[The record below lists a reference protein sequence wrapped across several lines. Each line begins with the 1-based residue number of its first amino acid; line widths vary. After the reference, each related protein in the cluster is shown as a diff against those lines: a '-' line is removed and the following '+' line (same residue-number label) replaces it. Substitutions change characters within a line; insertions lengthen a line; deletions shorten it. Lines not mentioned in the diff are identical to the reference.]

1 MAKFFIHRPVL
12 AIVISLI
19 ILLSGAVC
27 IYSLPV
33 AQYPAITP
41 PVIQLDADY
50 AGANAQVLEET
61 VASCIEQQING
72 AEGMLYMRSI
82 CANSGHY
89 TLQVTFDLSR
99 DQDMAMVDVQ
109 NRLSKATPLL
119 PTEVTQSGVSVKK
132 QSTQQL
138 LYLNFYSGDGSRDDL
153 FVSNYCV
160 INIIDQLAR
169 LNGVGSA
176 AILVGQ
182 RDYSMRIWI
191 KPDVLAK
198 LGVTVDDIVG
208 AIQTQNV
215 QAAAGS
221 IGDPPQKAGV
231 EFQYP
236 VNVKGRLTTPEEFG
250 NVIIR
255 TQPNGA
261 YLRVRD
267 VARVELGANTYSTK
281 GQFNGNSS
289 VVIAIYQQPSANAVA
304 LAKSVK
310 AKLAELSKSFPTG
323 INYTVTYDAT
333 IFVVKSI
340 EEVVQTLFEAIVLVL
355 IVVFVFLGNF
365 RATLV
370 PILAVP
376 VSLVGTFAGFA
387 ALGFSI
393 NLLTMFGMV
402 LAVGI
407 VVDDAIVVVEAVELH
422 IEHGLPP
429 MEATEKAMDEVSGP
443 VMAIALVLCAVFVPV
458 AFMGGMTG
466 VMYKQFAITLAVSVL
481 LSALVALTMTPA
493 LCSLLL
499 RPRSEKGIIDYLFG
513 WFFKLFDI
521 VFGWFTHL
529 YTAIVRF
536 LVKNLIVSFLIIG
549 AVYYGAYHLATTTP
563 TGFIPMEDQG
573 IVLISCTLPS
583 GASLERTEAV
593 VNKLDEIMKKHSDA
607 VENTI
612 GLVGYNIMQGNMS
625 SNAGAVIGALKDWD
639 ERTTPETQLR
649 GLIGAMTKEASEIKE
664 SSTVFFCPPPV
675 PGVGMS
681 SALTMEFQ
689 DRSGGEIMPMFLA
702 AKDFIAK
709 VNQRQDI
716 FTSAYTMF
724 NPAIPMLK
732 VDVDRDKLQNLQI
745 PVKSAFLAMQ
755 INLGGYFINQFNQF
769 GRTWRVMMQAES
781 AYRRDPSDIG
791 SIYLRSQ
798 NGSMV
803 PLSTV
808 TTVNQTTGP
817 ECVLRYNLYR
827 TVEVNASTKTG
838 ISSGQGIA
846 TIEELASKLP
856 NQYGFEWTGMAYQEK
871 QASGQ
876 TMVILGL
883 GLVFVFLF
891 LAAQYE
897 SWGIPFAVL
906 LSMPTVVLGALLGVN
921 AAGLDMNIYV
931 QIGILTL
938 IGLSAKNAILIVEYA
953 KMNYDGGMD
962 LIEATVEGAR
972 IRFRPILMTSFAF
985 ILGVLPLAQAQGASA
1000 ACRAA
1005 LGVSVMCGMLAA
1017 TLVGIFIIP
1026 VLYVTVQGLI
1036 VLVTGD
1042 QRKLTNIQNEAT
1054 ATEEKAAITPAQTE
1068 VKAEAKAEDA
1078 AIPSTKANLG
1088 QAENSTKGE
1097 KTAAKEANNQ
1107 HAQVDLDKKD

>member
-176 AILVGQ
+176 AIMVGQ

-198 LGVTVDDIVG
+198 LGVTVDDIVS

-221 IGDPPQKAGV
+221 IGDPPQAAGV
-231 EFQYP
+231 QFQYP

-261 YLRVRD
+261 FLRVRD
-267 VARVELGANTYSTK
+267 VARVELGANTYITK
-281 GQFNGNSS
+281 GQFNGKSS
-289 VVIAIYQQPSANAVA
+289 VVVAIYQQPSANAVA

-323 INYTVTYDAT
+323 LNYTVTYDAT
-333 IFVVKSI
+333 VFVVKSI

-422 IEHGLPP
+422 IEHGLAP

-493 LCSLLL
+493 LCSMLL
-499 RPRSEKGIIDYLFG
+499 RPRSEKGIIDFLFG

-521 VFGWFTHL
+521 VFGWFTNL
-529 YTAIVRF
+529 YTTIVRF
-536 LVKNLIVSFLIIG
+536 LVRNLIISFLIIG

-593 VNKLDEIMKKHSDA
+593 VNELNEIMKKHSDA

-639 ERTTPETQLR
+639 ERTSPETQLR
-649 GLIGAMTKEASEIKE
+649 GLIGAMTKEASAIKE
-664 SSTVFFCPPPV
+664 ASTVVFCPPPV
-675 PGVGMS
+675 PGLGMS

-689 DRSGGEIMPMFLA
+689 DRSGGEIMPMYLS
-702 AKDFIAK
+702 AKDFIAQI
-709 VNQRQDI
+709 NQRQDT
-716 FTSAYTMF
+716 FASAYTMF

-808 TTVNQTTGP
+808 TAVNQTTGP
-817 ECVLRYNLYR
+817 EVVLRYNLYR

-838 ISSGQGIA
+838 VSSGQGISA
-846 TIEELASKLP
+846 IEDLASKLP

-876 TMVILGL
+876 TAIILGL

-906 LSMPTVVLGALLGVN
+906 LSMPTVVLGALLGIN
-921 AAGLDMNIYV
+921 AVGLDLNIYV

-953 KMNYDGGMD
+953 KMNYDSGMD

-1017 TLVGIFIIP
+1017 TLIGIFIIP
-1026 VLYVTVQGLI
+1026 VLYVTVQGLV

-1042 QRKLTNIQNEAT
+1042 HRKVTNLQNEA
-1054 ATEEKAAITPAQTE
+1054 ATDKEEKAVIPTQTE
-1068 VKAEAKAEDA
+1068 AVVAAVGTEINKAEVKTESKAEK
-1078 AIPSTKANLG
+1078 S
-1088 QAENSTKGE
+1088 
-1097 KTAAKEANNQ
+1097 KTSEAKDSNEQ
-1107 HAQVDLDKKD
+1107 ESKVDLSKKD

>member
-221 IGDPPQKAGV
+221 IGDPPQAAGV
-231 EFQYP
+231 QFQYP

-281 GQFNGNSS
+281 GQFNGKSS

-333 IFVVKSI
+333 VFVVKSI

-422 IEHGLPP
+422 IEHGLSP

-499 RPRSEKGIIDYLFG
+499 RPRSEKGIVDYLFG

-529 YTAIVRF
+529 YTTIVRF

-664 SSTVFFCPPPV
+664 ASTVVFCPPPV
-675 PGVGMS
+675 PGLGMS

-817 ECVLRYNLYR
+817 EVVLRYNLYR

-838 ISSGQGIA
+838 VSSGQGIA

-876 TMVILGL
+876 TAIILGL

-962 LIEATVEGAR
+962 LIDATVEGAR

-1000 ACRAA
+1000 ACRSA

-1017 TLVGIFIIP
+1017 TLIGVFIIP

-1042 QRKLTNIQNEAT
+1042 QRKVANLQNKAVVENGQGAT
-1054 ATEEKAAITPAQTE
+1054 TSTQAED
-1068 VKAEAKAEDA
+1068 KAEVSVAPSAKAD
-1078 AIPSTKANLG
+1078 LG
-1088 QAENSTKGE
+1088 QAEKSTKDE
-1097 KTAAKEANNQ
+1097 NSATKEADNQ
-1107 HAQVDLDKKD
+1107 HSKVDLDKKD

>member
-221 IGDPPQKAGV
+221 IGDPPQAAGV
-231 EFQYP
+231 QFQYP

-281 GQFNGNSS
+281 GQFNGKSS

-333 IFVVKSI
+333 VFVVKSI

-422 IEHGLPP
+422 IEHGLSP

-499 RPRSEKGIIDYLFG
+499 RPRSEKGIVDYLFG

-529 YTAIVRF
+529 YTTIVRF

-664 SSTVFFCPPPV
+664 ASTVVFCPPPV
-675 PGVGMS
+675 PGLGMS

-817 ECVLRYNLYR
+817 EVVLRYNLYR

-838 ISSGQGIA
+838 VSSGQGIA

-876 TMVILGL
+876 TAIILGL

-962 LIEATVEGAR
+962 LIDATVEGAR

-1000 ACRAA
+1000 ACRSA

-1017 TLVGIFIIP
+1017 TLIGVFIIP

-1042 QRKLTNIQNEAT
+1042 QRKVANLQNKAVVENGQGAT
-1054 ATEEKAAITPAQTE
+1054 TSTQ
-1068 VKAEAKAEDA
+1068 AEAKAEVSVA
-1078 AIPSTKANLG
+1078 PSAKADLG
-1088 QAENSTKGE
+1088 QAEKSTKDE
-1097 KTAAKEANNQ
+1097 NSATKEADNQ
-1107 HAQVDLDKKD
+1107 HSKVDLDKKD

>member
-221 IGDPPQKAGV
+221 IGDPPQTAGV
-231 EFQYP
+231 QFQYP

-281 GQFNGNSS
+281 GQFNGKSS

-422 IEHGLPP
+422 IEHGLSP

-499 RPRSEKGIIDYLFG
+499 RPRSEKGIVDYLFG

-529 YTAIVRF
+529 YTTIVRF

-664 SSTVFFCPPPV
+664 ASTVVFCPPPV
-675 PGVGMS
+675 PGLGMS

-702 AKDFIAK
+702 AKDFIGK
-709 VNQRQDI
+709 INQKQDT

-817 ECVLRYNLYR
+817 EVVLRYNLYR
-827 TVEVNASTKTG
+827 TVEVNANTKTG

-846 TIEELASKLP
+846 ALEELASKLP

-876 TMVILGL
+876 TMIILGL

-953 KMNYDGGMD
+953 KMNYDSGMD

-1017 TLVGIFIIP
+1017 TLIGVFIIP

-1042 QRKLTNIQNEAT
+1042 QRKVANLQNKAVVENGQGAT
-1054 ATEEKAAITPAQTE
+1054 TSTQ
-1068 VKAEAKAEDA
+1068 AEAKAEVSVA
-1078 AIPSTKANLG
+1078 PSAKADLG
-1088 QAENSTKGE
+1088 QAEKSTKDE
-1097 KTAAKEANNQ
+1097 NSATKEADSQ
-1107 HAQVDLDKKD
+1107 HSKVDLDKKD

>member
-625 SNAGAVIGALKDWD
+625 SNAGAVIGAYH
-639 ERTTPETQLR
+639 
-649 GLIGAMTKEASEIKE
+649 
-664 SSTVFFCPPPV
+664 
-675 PGVGMS
+675 
-681 SALTMEFQ
+681 
-689 DRSGGEIMPMFLA
+689 SGNSVA
-702 AKDFIAK
+702 
-709 VNQRQDI
+709 R
-716 FTSAYTMF
+716 F
-724 NPAIPMLK
+724 N
-732 VDVDRDKLQNLQI
+732 
-745 PVKSAFLAMQ
+745 
-755 INLGGYFINQFNQF
+755 
-769 GRTWRVMMQAES
+769 WR
-781 AYRRDPSDIG
+781 
-791 SIYLRSQ
+791 
-798 NGSMV
+798 
-803 PLSTV
+803 
-808 TTVNQTTGP
+808 
-817 ECVLRYNLYR
+817 
-827 TVEVNASTKTG
+827 
-838 ISSGQGIA
+838 
-846 TIEELASKLP
+846 
-856 NQYGFEWTGMAYQEK
+856 
-871 QASGQ
+871 
-876 TMVILGL
+876 
-883 GLVFVFLF
+883 
-891 LAAQYE
+891 
-897 SWGIPFAVL
+897 
-906 LSMPTVVLGALLGVN
+906 
-921 AAGLDMNIYV
+921 
-931 QIGILTL
+931 
-938 IGLSAKNAILIVEYA
+938 
-953 KMNYDGGMD
+953 YD
-962 LIEATVEGAR
+962 
-972 IRFRPILMTSFAF
+972 
-985 ILGVLPLAQAQGASA
+985 
-1000 ACRAA
+1000 
-1005 LGVSVMCGMLAA
+1005 
-1017 TLVGIFIIP
+1017 
-1026 VLYVTVQGLI
+1026 
-1036 VLVTGD
+1036 
-1042 QRKLTNIQNEAT
+1042 
-1054 ATEEKAAITPAQTE
+1054 
-1068 VKAEAKAEDA
+1068 
-1078 AIPSTKANLG
+1078 
-1088 QAENSTKGE
+1088 
-1097 KTAAKEANNQ
+1097 
-1107 HAQVDLDKKD
+1107 

>member
-221 IGDPPQKAGV
+221 IGDPPQAAGV
-231 EFQYP
+231 QFQYP

-281 GQFNGNSS
+281 GQFNGKSS

-333 IFVVKSI
+333 VFVVKSI

-422 IEHGLPP
+422 IEHGLSP

-499 RPRSEKGIIDYLFG
+499 RPRSEKGIVDYL
-513 WFFKLFDI
+513 
-521 VFGWFTHL
+521 FGWFTHL
-529 YTAIVRF
+529 YTTIVRF

-664 SSTVFFCPPPV
+664 ASTVVFCPPPV
-675 PGVGMS
+675 PGLGMS

-817 ECVLRYNLYR
+817 EVVLRYNLYR

-838 ISSGQGIA
+838 VSSGQGIA

-871 QASGQ
+871 KASGQ
-876 TMVILGL
+876 TAIILGL

-962 LIEATVEGAR
+962 LIDATVEGAR

-1000 ACRAA
+1000 ACRSA

-1017 TLVGIFIIP
+1017 TLIGVFIIP

-1042 QRKLTNIQNEAT
+1042 QRKVANLQNKAVVENGQGAT
-1054 ATEEKAAITPAQTE
+1054 TSTQ
-1068 VKAEAKAEDA
+1068 AEAKAEVSVA
-1078 AIPSTKANLG
+1078 PSAKADLG
-1088 QAENSTKGE
+1088 QAEKSTKDE
-1097 KTAAKEANNQ
+1097 NSATKEADNQ
-1107 HAQVDLDKKD
+1107 HSKVDLDKKD

>member
-221 IGDPPQKAGV
+221 IGDPPQAAGV
-231 EFQYP
+231 QFQYP

-333 IFVVKSI
+333 VFVVKSI

-422 IEHGLPP
+422 IEHGLSP

-499 RPRSEKGIIDYLFG
+499 RPRSEKGIVDYLFG

-529 YTAIVRF
+529 YTTIVRF

-664 SSTVFFCPPPV
+664 ASTVVFCPPPV
-675 PGVGMS
+675 PGLGMS

-817 ECVLRYNLYR
+817 EVVLRYNLYR

-838 ISSGQGIA
+838 VSSGQGIA

-876 TMVILGL
+876 TAIILGL

-962 LIEATVEGAR
+962 LIDATVEGAR

-1000 ACRAA
+1000 ACRSA

-1017 TLVGIFIIP
+1017 TLIGVFIIP

-1042 QRKLTNIQNEAT
+1042 QRKVANLQNKAVVENGQGAT
-1054 ATEEKAAITPAQTE
+1054 TSTQ
-1068 VKAEAKAEDA
+1068 AEAKAEVSVA
-1078 AIPSTKANLG
+1078 PSAKADLG
-1088 QAENSTKGE
+1088 QAEKSTKDE
-1097 KTAAKEANNQ
+1097 NSATKEADNQ
-1107 HAQVDLDKKD
+1107 HSKVDLDKKD

>member
-221 IGDPPQKAGV
+221 IGDPPQVAGV
-231 EFQYP
+231 QFQYP

-333 IFVVKSI
+333 VFVVKSI

-422 IEHGLPP
+422 IEHGLSP

-499 RPRSEKGIIDYLFG
+499 RPRSEKGIVDYLFG

-529 YTAIVRF
+529 YTTIVRF

-664 SSTVFFCPPPV
+664 ASTVVFCPPPV
-675 PGVGMS
+675 PGLGMS

-817 ECVLRYNLYR
+817 EVVLRYNLYR

-838 ISSGQGIA
+838 VSSGQGIA

-876 TMVILGL
+876 TAIILGL

-962 LIEATVEGAR
+962 LIDATVEGAR

-1000 ACRAA
+1000 ACRSA

-1017 TLVGIFIIP
+1017 TLIGVFIIP

-1042 QRKLTNIQNEAT
+1042 QRKVANLQNKAVVENGQGAT
-1054 ATEEKAAITPAQTE
+1054 TSTQ
-1068 VKAEAKAEDA
+1068 AEAKAEVSVA
-1078 AIPSTKANLG
+1078 PSAKADLG
-1088 QAENSTKGE
+1088 QAEKSTKDE
-1097 KTAAKEANNQ
+1097 NSATKEADNQ
-1107 HAQVDLDKKD
+1107 HSKVDLDKKD

>member
-221 IGDPPQKAGV
+221 IGDPPQAAGV
-231 EFQYP
+231 QFQYP

-333 IFVVKSI
+333 VFVVKSI

-422 IEHGLPP
+422 IEHGLSP

-499 RPRSEKGIIDYLFG
+499 RPRSEKGIVDYLFG

-529 YTAIVRF
+529 YTTIVRF

-664 SSTVFFCPPPV
+664 ASTVVFCPPPV
-675 PGVGMS
+675 PGLGMS

-817 ECVLRYNLYR
+817 EVVLRYNLYR

-838 ISSGQGIA
+838 VSSGQGIA

-876 TMVILGL
+876 TMIILGL

-962 LIEATVEGAR
+962 LIDATVEGAR

-1000 ACRAA
+1000 ACRSA

-1017 TLVGIFIIP
+1017 TLIGVFIIP

-1042 QRKLTNIQNEAT
+1042 QRKVANLQNKAVVENGQGAT
-1054 ATEEKAAITPAQTE
+1054 TSTQ
-1068 VKAEAKAEDA
+1068 AEAKAEVSVA
-1078 AIPSTKANLG
+1078 PSAKADLG
-1088 QAENSTKGE
+1088 QAEKSTKDE
-1097 KTAAKEANNQ
+1097 NSATKEADNQ
-1107 HAQVDLDKKD
+1107 HSKVDLDKKD

>member
-664 SSTVFFCPPPV
+664 ASTVVFCPPPV
-675 PGVGMS
+675 PGLGMS

-817 ECVLRYNLYR
+817 EVVLRYNLYR

-1068 VKAEAKAEDA
+1068 VKAEAKDA

>member
-221 IGDPPQKAGV
+221 IGDPPQAAGV
-231 EFQYP
+231 QFQYP

-333 IFVVKSI
+333 VFVVKSI

-422 IEHGLPP
+422 IEHGLSP

-499 RPRSEKGIIDYLFG
+499 RPRSEKGIVDYLFG

-529 YTAIVRF
+529 YTTIVRF

-664 SSTVFFCPPPV
+664 ASTVVFCPPPV
-675 PGVGMS
+675 PGLGMS

-817 ECVLRYNLYR
+817 EVVLRYNLYR

-838 ISSGQGIA
+838 VSSGQGIA

-871 QASGQ
+871 KASGQ
-876 TMVILGL
+876 TAIILGL

-962 LIEATVEGAR
+962 LIDATVEGAR

-1000 ACRAA
+1000 ACRSA

-1017 TLVGIFIIP
+1017 TLIGVFIIP

-1042 QRKLTNIQNEAT
+1042 QRKVANLQNKAVVENGQGAT
-1054 ATEEKAAITPAQTE
+1054 TSTQ
-1068 VKAEAKAEDA
+1068 AEAKAEVSVA
-1078 AIPSTKANLG
+1078 PSAKADLG
-1088 QAENSTKGE
+1088 QAEKSTKDE
-1097 KTAAKEANNQ
+1097 NSATKEADNQ
-1107 HAQVDLDKKD
+1107 HSKVDLDKKD

>member
-664 SSTVFFCPPPV
+664 ASTVVFCPPPV
-675 PGVGMS
+675 PGLGMS

-817 ECVLRYNLYR
+817 EVVLRYNLYR

>member
-221 IGDPPQKAGV
+221 IGDPPQAAGV
-231 EFQYP
+231 QFQYP

-333 IFVVKSI
+333 VFVVKSI

-422 IEHGLPP
+422 IEHGLSP

-499 RPRSEKGIIDYLFG
+499 RPRSEKGIVDYLFG

-529 YTAIVRF
+529 YTTIVRF

-664 SSTVFFCPPPV
+664 ASTVVFCPPPV
-675 PGVGMS
+675 PGLGMS

-702 AKDFIAK
+702 AKDFIGK
-709 VNQRQDI
+709 INQKQDT

-817 ECVLRYNLYR
+817 EVVLRYNLYR
-827 TVEVNASTKTG
+827 TVEVNANTKTG

-846 TIEELASKLP
+846 ALEELASKLP

-876 TMVILGL
+876 TMIILGL

-1000 ACRAA
+1000 ACRSA

-1017 TLVGIFIIP
+1017 TLIGVFIIP

-1042 QRKLTNIQNEAT
+1042 QRKVANLQNKAVVENGQGAT
-1054 ATEEKAAITPAQTE
+1054 TSTQ
-1068 VKAEAKAEDA
+1068 AEAKAEVSVA
-1078 AIPSTKANLG
+1078 PSAKADLG
-1088 QAENSTKGE
+1088 QAEKSTKDE
-1097 KTAAKEANNQ
+1097 NSATKEADNQ
-1107 HAQVDLDKKD
+1107 HSKVDLDKKD

>member
-221 IGDPPQKAGV
+221 IGDPPQAAGV
-231 EFQYP
+231 QFQYP

-281 GQFNGNSS
+281 GQFNGKSS

-333 IFVVKSI
+333 VFVVKSI

-422 IEHGLPP
+422 IEHGLSP

-499 RPRSEKGIIDYLFG
+499 RPRSEKGIVDYLFG

-529 YTAIVRF
+529 YTTIVRF

-664 SSTVFFCPPPV
+664 ASTVVFCPPPV
-675 PGVGMS
+675 PGLGMS

-817 ECVLRYNLYR
+817 EVVLRYNLYR

-838 ISSGQGIA
+838 VSSGQGIA

-871 QASGQ
+871 KASGQ
-876 TMVILGL
+876 TAIILGL

-962 LIEATVEGAR
+962 LIDATVEGAR

-1000 ACRAA
+1000 ACRSA

-1017 TLVGIFIIP
+1017 TLIGVFIIP

-1042 QRKLTNIQNEAT
+1042 QRKVANLQNKAVVENGQGAT
-1054 ATEEKAAITPAQTE
+1054 TSTQ
-1068 VKAEAKAEDA
+1068 AEAKAEVSVA
-1078 AIPSTKANLG
+1078 PSAKADLG
-1088 QAENSTKGE
+1088 QAEKSTKDE
-1097 KTAAKEANNQ
+1097 NSATKEADNQ
-1107 HAQVDLDKKD
+1107 HSKVDLDKKD

>member
-12 AIVISLI
+12 AIVISLV
-19 ILLSGAVC
+19 ILLAGLVC

-33 AQYPAITP
+33 AQYPEITP
-41 PVIQLDADY
+41 PVIQIDADY
-50 AGANAQVLEET
+50 TGANAQVLEET

-89 TLQVTFDLSR
+89 TLQITFDLSR

-109 NRLSKATPLL
+109 NRLSKATSLL
-119 PTEVTQSGVSVKK
+119 PSEVNQSGVSVKK

-138 LYLNFYSGDGSRDDL
+138 MYLNFYSKDGSRDDL

-169 LNGVGSA
+169 LNGVGSV
-176 AILVGQ
+176 AIMVGQ
-182 RDYSMRIWI
+182 RDYSMRLWI
-191 KPDVLAK
+191 KPDILSK
-198 LGVTVDDIVG
+198 LGVTVDDIVN
-208 AIQTQNV
+208 AIQSQNV

-221 IGDPPQKAGV
+221 IGDPPQETGIQ
-231 EFQYP
+231 FQYP
-236 VNVKGRLTTPEEFG
+236 VNVKGRLVTPEEFG

-255 TQPNGA
+255 TQSNGA

-267 VARVELGANTYSTK
+267 VARVELGANTYSSE
-281 GQFNGNSS
+281 GQFNGGSS
-289 VVIAIYQQPSANAVA
+289 VLVAIYQQPSANAVA
-304 LAKSVK
+304 LAKDVR
-310 AKLAELSKSFPTG
+310 AKLVELSSSFPAG
-323 INYTVTYDAT
+323 LDYKVTYDAT

-422 IEHGLPP
+422 IEHGLSP

-443 VMAIALVLCAVFVPV
+443 VVAIALVLCSVFVPV

-466 VMYKQFAITLAVSVL
+466 VMYEQFAVTLAVSVL

-493 LCSLLL
+493 LCSMLL
-499 RPRSEKGIIDYLFG
+499 RPRSEKGVIDFLFG
-513 WFFKLFDI
+513 WFFKLFDM
-521 VFGWFTHL
+521 VFGWLTKM
-529 YTAIVRF
+529 YTSIVRF
-536 LVKNLIVSFLIIG
+536 LVTNLIVSFVIIG
-549 AVYYGAYHLATTTP
+549 AVYYGAYYLMSTTP
-563 TGFIPMEDQG
+563 TGFIPIEDQG
-573 IVLISCTLPS
+573 TIIVSCTLPS
-583 GASLERTEAV
+583 GASLERTKAV
-593 VNKLDEIMKKHSDA
+593 VKKLNDIMMKHSDA

-612 GLVGYNIMQGNMS
+612 GLIGYNIMQGNMS
-625 SNAGAVIGALKDWD
+625 SNSGASIAILKDWD
-639 ERTTPETQLR
+639 LRKTPETQLR
-649 GLIGAMTKEASEIKE
+649 GLMAALTKETAEIKEAS
-664 SSTVFFCPPPV
+664 TVVFCPPPV
-675 PGVGMS
+675 PGLGMS
-681 SALTMEFQ
+681 SSLTMEFQ

-702 AKDFIAK
+702 AKDFIAQI
-709 VNQRQDI
+709 NQHQEV
-716 FTSAYTMF
+716 FASAYTMF

-732 VDVDRDKLQNLQI
+732 VDIDRDKLQNLNI

-781 AYRRDPSDIG
+781 EYRRNPSDIG

-798 NGSMV
+798 NGNMV

-808 TTVNQTTGP
+808 STVTQITGP
-817 ECVLRYNLYR
+817 EVVLRYNLYR
-827 TVEVNASTKTG
+827 AIELNANTKTG

-846 TIEELASKLP
+846 ALENLASKLP

-871 QASGQ
+871 EASGQ
-876 TMVILGL
+876 TAVILGL

-906 LSMPTVVLGALLGVN
+906 LSMPTVVLGALIGVN
-921 AAGLDMNIYV
+921 VSGLDLNIYV

-953 KMNYDGGMD
+953 KANYDNGME

-972 IRFRPILMTSFAF
+972 VRFRPILMTSFAF
-985 ILGVLPLAQAQGASA
+985 ILGVVPLARAEGASA
-1000 ACRAA
+1000 VCRSA
-1005 LGVSVMCGMLAA
+1005 LGISVMCGMLAA
-1017 TLVGIFIIP
+1017 TLIGVFIIP
-1026 VLYVTVQGLI
+1026 ALYVTVQRI
-1036 VLVTGD
+1036 VTFVSGGHKVAL
-1042 QRKLTNIQNEAT
+1042 AS
-1054 ATEEKAAITPAQTE
+1054 TE
-1068 VKAEAKAEDA
+1068 VVA
-1078 AIPSTKANLG
+1078 PSEVAP
-1088 QAENSTKGE
+1088 
-1097 KTAAKEANNQ
+1097 KTADKSVKAVAVEESSKTESTAEKGSGTAEVAKPSQEGGVPSNEGANKI
-1107 HAQVDLDKKD
+1107 DLNKS

>member
-221 IGDPPQKAGV
+221 IGDPPQAAGV
-231 EFQYP
+231 QFQYP

-333 IFVVKSI
+333 VFVVKSI

-422 IEHGLPP
+422 IEHGLSP

-499 RPRSEKGIIDYLFG
+499 RPRSEKGIVDYLFG

-529 YTAIVRF
+529 YTTIVRF

-664 SSTVFFCPPPV
+664 ASTVVFCPPPV
-675 PGVGMS
+675 PGLGMS

-817 ECVLRYNLYR
+817 EVVLRYNLYR

-838 ISSGQGIA
+838 VSSGQGIA

-876 TMVILGL
+876 TAIILGL

-962 LIEATVEGAR
+962 LIDATVEGAR

-1000 ACRAA
+1000 ACRSA

-1017 TLVGIFIIP
+1017 TLIGVFIIP

-1042 QRKLTNIQNEAT
+1042 QRKVANLQNKAVVENGQGAT
-1054 ATEEKAAITPAQTE
+1054 TSTQ
-1068 VKAEAKAEDA
+1068 AEAKAEVSVA
-1078 AIPSTKANLG
+1078 PSAKADLG
-1088 QAENSTKGE
+1088 QAEKSTKDE
-1097 KTAAKEANNQ
+1097 NSATKEADNQ
-1107 HAQVDLDKKD
+1107 HSKVDLGKKD

>member
-221 IGDPPQKAGV
+221 IGDPPQAAGV
-231 EFQYP
+231 QFQYP

-333 IFVVKSI
+333 VFVVKSI

-422 IEHGLPP
+422 IEHGLSP

-499 RPRSEKGIIDYLFG
+499 RPRSEKGIVDYLFG

-529 YTAIVRF
+529 YTTIVRF

-664 SSTVFFCPPPV
+664 ASTVVFCPPPV
-675 PGVGMS
+675 PGLGMS

-817 ECVLRYNLYR
+817 EVVLRYNLYR

-838 ISSGQGIA
+838 VSSGQGIA

-876 TMVILGL
+876 TAIILGL

-1000 ACRAA
+1000 ACRSA

-1017 TLVGIFIIP
+1017 TLIGVFIIP

-1042 QRKLTNIQNEAT
+1042 QRKVANLQNKAVVENGQGAT
-1054 ATEEKAAITPAQTE
+1054 TSTQ
-1068 VKAEAKAEDA
+1068 AEAKAEVSVA
-1078 AIPSTKANLG
+1078 PSAKADLG
-1088 QAENSTKGE
+1088 QAEKSTKDE
-1097 KTAAKEANNQ
+1097 NSATKEADNQ
-1107 HAQVDLDKKD
+1107 HSKVDLDKKD

>member
-221 IGDPPQKAGV
+221 IGDPPQAAGV
-231 EFQYP
+231 QFQYP

-333 IFVVKSI
+333 VFVVKSI

-422 IEHGLPP
+422 IEHGLSP

-499 RPRSEKGIIDYLFG
+499 RPRSEKGIVDYLFG

-529 YTAIVRF
+529 YTTIVRF

-664 SSTVFFCPPPV
+664 ASTVVFCPPPV
-675 PGVGMS
+675 PGLGMS

-817 ECVLRYNLYR
+817 EVVLRYNLYR

-838 ISSGQGIA
+838 VSSGQGIA

-876 TMVILGL
+876 TAIILGL

-1017 TLVGIFIIP
+1017 TLIGVFIIP

-1042 QRKLTNIQNEAT
+1042 QRKVANLQNKAVVENGQGAT
-1054 ATEEKAAITPAQTE
+1054 TSTQ
-1068 VKAEAKAEDA
+1068 AEAKAEVSVA
-1078 AIPSTKANLG
+1078 PSAKADLG
-1088 QAENSTKGE
+1088 QAEKSTKDE
-1097 KTAAKEANNQ
+1097 NSATKEADNQ
-1107 HAQVDLDKKD
+1107 HSKVDLDKKD

>member
-221 IGDPPQKAGV
+221 IGDPPQAAGV
-231 EFQYP
+231 QFQYP

-281 GQFNGNSS
+281 GQFNGKSS

-333 IFVVKSI
+333 VFVVKSI

-422 IEHGLPP
+422 IEHGLSP

-499 RPRSEKGIIDYLFG
+499 RPRSEKGIVDYLFG

-529 YTAIVRF
+529 YTTIVRF

-664 SSTVFFCPPPV
+664 ASTVVFCPPPV
-675 PGVGMS
+675 PGLGMS

-702 AKDFIAK
+702 AKDFIGK
-709 VNQRQDI
+709 INQKQDT

-817 ECVLRYNLYR
+817 EVVLRYNLYR

-838 ISSGQGIA
+838 VSSGQGIA

-876 TMVILGL
+876 TAIILGL

-962 LIEATVEGAR
+962 LIDATVEGAR

-1000 ACRAA
+1000 ACRSA

-1017 TLVGIFIIP
+1017 TLIGVFIIP

-1042 QRKLTNIQNEAT
+1042 QRKVANLQNKAVVENGQGAT
-1054 ATEEKAAITPAQTE
+1054 TSTQ
-1068 VKAEAKAEDA
+1068 AEAKAEVSVA
-1078 AIPSTKANLG
+1078 PSAKADLG
-1088 QAENSTKGE
+1088 QAEKSTKDE
-1097 KTAAKEANNQ
+1097 NSATKEADNQ
-1107 HAQVDLDKKD
+1107 HSKVDLDKKD

>member
-221 IGDPPQKAGV
+221 IGDPPQAAGV
-231 EFQYP
+231 QFQYP

-333 IFVVKSI
+333 VFVVKSI

-422 IEHGLPP
+422 IEHGLSP

-499 RPRSEKGIIDYLFG
+499 RPRSEKGIVDYLFG

-529 YTAIVRF
+529 YTTIVRF

-664 SSTVFFCPPPV
+664 ASTVVFCPPPV
-675 PGVGMS
+675 PGLGMS

-702 AKDFIAK
+702 AKDFIGK
-709 VNQRQDI
+709 INQKQDT

-817 ECVLRYNLYR
+817 EVVLRYNLYR
-827 TVEVNASTKTG
+827 TVEVNANTKTG

-846 TIEELASKLP
+846 ALEELASKLP

-876 TMVILGL
+876 TMIILGL

-1017 TLVGIFIIP
+1017 TLIGVFIIP

-1042 QRKLTNIQNEAT
+1042 QRKVANLQNKAVVENGQGAT
-1054 ATEEKAAITPAQTE
+1054 TSTQ
-1068 VKAEAKAEDA
+1068 AEAKAEVSVA
-1078 AIPSTKANLG
+1078 PSAKADLG
-1088 QAENSTKGE
+1088 QAEKSTKDE
-1097 KTAAKEANNQ
+1097 NSATKEADNQ
-1107 HAQVDLDKKD
+1107 HSKVDLDKKD

>member
-649 GLIGAMTKEASEIKE
+649 GLIAAMTKEASEIKE
-664 SSTVFFCPPPV
+664 ASTVVFCPPPV
-675 PGVGMS
+675 PGLGMS

-817 ECVLRYNLYR
+817 EVVLRYNLYR

>member
-221 IGDPPQKAGV
+221 IGDPPQAAGV
-231 EFQYP
+231 QFQYP

-281 GQFNGNSS
+281 GQFNGKSS

-333 IFVVKSI
+333 VFVVKSI

-422 IEHGLPP
+422 IEHGLSP

-499 RPRSEKGIIDYLFG
+499 RPRSEKGIVDYLFG

-529 YTAIVRF
+529 YTTIVRF

-664 SSTVFFCPPPV
+664 ASTVVFCPPPV
-675 PGVGMS
+675 PGLGMS

-702 AKDFIAK
+702 AKDFIGK
-709 VNQRQDI
+709 INQKQDT

-817 ECVLRYNLYR
+817 EVVLRYNLYR
-827 TVEVNASTKTG
+827 TVEVNANTKTG

-846 TIEELASKLP
+846 ALEELASKLP

-876 TMVILGL
+876 TMIILGL

-1017 TLVGIFIIP
+1017 TLIGVFIIP

-1042 QRKLTNIQNEAT
+1042 QRKVANLQNKAVVENGQGAT
-1054 ATEEKAAITPAQTE
+1054 TSTQ
-1068 VKAEAKAEDA
+1068 AEAKAEVSVA
-1078 AIPSTKANLG
+1078 PSAKADLG
-1088 QAENSTKGE
+1088 QAEKSTKDE
-1097 KTAAKEANNQ
+1097 NSATKEADNQ
-1107 HAQVDLDKKD
+1107 HSKVDLDKKD

>member
-221 IGDPPQKAGV
+221 IGDPPQAAGV
-231 EFQYP
+231 QFQYP

-333 IFVVKSI
+333 VFVVKSI

-422 IEHGLPP
+422 IEHGLSP

-499 RPRSEKGIIDYLFG
+499 RPRSEKGIVDYLFG

-529 YTAIVRF
+529 YTTIVRF

-664 SSTVFFCPPPV
+664 ASTVVFCPPPV
-675 PGVGMS
+675 PGLGMS

-702 AKDFIAK
+702 AKDFIGK
-709 VNQRQDI
+709 INQKQDT

-817 ECVLRYNLYR
+817 EVVLRYNLYR
-827 TVEVNASTKTG
+827 TVEVNANTKTG

-846 TIEELASKLP
+846 ALEELASKLP

-876 TMVILGL
+876 TMIILGL

-962 LIEATVEGAR
+962 LIDATVEGAR

-1000 ACRAA
+1000 ACRSA

-1017 TLVGIFIIP
+1017 TLIGVFIIP

-1042 QRKLTNIQNEAT
+1042 QRKVANLQNKAVVENGQGAT
-1054 ATEEKAAITPAQTE
+1054 TSTQ
-1068 VKAEAKAEDA
+1068 AEAKAEVSVA
-1078 AIPSTKANLG
+1078 PSAKADLG
-1088 QAENSTKGE
+1088 QAEKSTKDE
-1097 KTAAKEANNQ
+1097 NSATKEADNQ
-1107 HAQVDLDKKD
+1107 HSKVDLDKKD